1 MFGGADCT
9 GNHTEEIMCSGD
21 DCVLEYVGCFANMD
35 INSWNWREEIN
46 ETGNVPC
53 IEHCLS
59 LKYSLAGNGKYEL
72 SY

>member
-1 MFGGADCT
+1 
-9 GNHTEEIMCSGD
+9 MCSGD

-59 LKYSLAGNGKYEL
+59 LKYSLAGNGK
-72 SY
+72 